1 MSRCGSSTAASTASS
16 KPDPLV
22 AAARLPGDEVDIIA
36 SYTQFTQLTKRS
48 W

>member
-1 MSRCGSSTAASTASS
+1 MSRCGSTTAGSS
-16 KPDPLV
+16 CFVEPDPLV

-36 SYTQFTQLTKRS
+36 SYTQFTHLTKRS